1 MSCLSFC
8 RRDSHYDPISGC
20 LVSAEV
26 EPIKTDQGLL
36 ACCCCDA
43 RFKTEHD
50 FCLHQLG
57 RTHQYWLHKGWKDGL
72 SRRDKMAGMTVPDAT
87 E

>member
-1 MSCLSFC
+1 M
-8 RRDSHYDPISGC
+8 
-20 LVSAEV
+20 
-26 EPIKTDQGLL
+26 

-57 RTHQYWLHKGWKDGL
+57 WTHQYWLHKGWKDGL